1 MNLYLISQD
10 SNRDYDTYDSAVV
23 AAVNEKDASVM
34 HPYGRKKDRLDRTKE
49 VHSFEW
55 VLDPSLVKVEY
66 IGVAKD
72 KQQRAVI
79 CASFNA
85 G

>member
-34 HPYGRKKDRLDRTKE
+34 HPYGRKKRQAR
-49 VHSFEW
+49 
-55 VLDPSLVKVEY
+55 
-66 IGVAKD
+66 
-72 KQQRAVI
+72 QNQRSALI
-79 CASFNA
+79 
-85 G
+85 

>member
-1 MNLYLISQD
+1 M
-10 SNRDYDTYDSAVV
+10 V
-23 AAVNEKDASVM
+23 E
-34 HPYGRKKDRLDRTKE
+34 KKDRLDRTKE